1 MLMDLSGTFDLDS
14 ILYGTRISRFIPSYL
29 DILLFLRDGHLCSG
43 AHFQR
48 VYALPSS
55 ESKKLMNRLIAED
68 MVVPSGHKSAYKFN
82 QEKDKEVLQAMFKS
96 FDYDKP
102 SLINELFNY
111 LASVRK
117 PFMLFTLM
125 KKLKQKGIIR
135 NSKVLEKLT
144 FCGVLSSWFEE
155 DKGKLYFPKKVPL
168 EELKSKLL
176 GYNILK

>member
-1 MLMDLSGTFDLDS
+1 
-14 ILYGTRISRFIPSYL
+14 
-29 DILLFLRDGHLCSG
+29 
-43 AHFQR
+43 
-48 VYALPSS
+48 
-55 ESKKLMNRLIAED
+55 
-68 MVVPSGHKSAYKFN
+68 MVVPSGHKSTYKFN

-96 FDYDKP
+96 FDYDNP
-102 SLINELFNY
+102 SLIKDLFSY

-117 PFMLFTLM
+117 PFILFALM
-125 KKLKQKGIIR
+125 KKLKQKGIVR

-176 GYNILK
+176 EYNILK